1 MEIKFC
7 KNRINLIH
15 SFGIS
20 RSSNDYYDIIYIY
33 IIDGDII
40 ARGEAAPSK
49 RYHESTELIL
59 SVLEKGLNVPESSS
73 SKEHLWDFLK
83 PQLKGIL
90 SLEAA
95 VNMAVWDWRAQKEK
109 VPLFNLFGF
118 KDEILP
124 KTSYTIAIGE
134 LNEIDEKLEESEN
147 CSILKVKLGTP
158 DNDKEIISRIR
169 KKTDKLIRVD
179 ANEGWDYEMA
189 KSMAFWLADRNVEF
203 IEQPFSAINL
213 KDTKRLKSISPLPL
227 IADENSISSTDLNGL
242 VDCFDGINIKL
253 MKCGSFD
260 EALKM
265 IDLAKKLELKIMLG
279 CMVESSV
286 GITAAAHLSSAC
298 DFIDL
303 DGNLLIKDDPYDG
316 VKIEDGHLKLSSL
329 KEGLGLNLK
338 QKKSGLF

>member
-20 RSSNDYYDIIYIY
+20 RSSNDYYDIIYVY
-33 IIDGDII
+33 ILDGDII

-59 SVLEKGLNVPESSS
+59 SVLKKGLNLPESSS
-73 SKEHLWDFLK
+73 SKEHLWNFLK
-83 PQLKGIL
+83 PQLKGIS

-95 VNMAVWDWRAQKEK
+95 VNMAVWDWSAQIEK
-109 VPLFNLFGF
+109 VPLFKLFGF

-124 KTSYTIAIGE
+124 KTSYTIAIGN
-134 LNEIDEKLEESEN
+134 LNELDKRLEESEQ

-169 KKTDKLIRVD
+169 KKTDKLIRID

-189 KSMAFWLADRNVEF
+189 KNMAFWLADRNVEF
-203 IEQPFSAINL
+203 IEQPFPAVNL
-213 KDTKRLKSISPLPL
+213 KDTKKLKSISPLPL
-227 IADENSISSTDLNGL
+227 IADENSISSIDLNGL
-242 VDCFDGINIKL
+242 VNCFDGINIKL

-260 EALKM
+260 EALRM
-265 IDLAKKLELKIMLG
+265 IDLAKKIELKIMLG

-303 DGNLLIKDDPYDG
+303 DGNLLIKDDPYSG
-316 VKIEDGHLKLSSL
+316 VKIEDGRLKLQSL
-329 KEGLGLNLK
+329 KAGIGLNLK
-338 QKKSGLF
+338 QKKFELL

>member
-33 IIDGDII
+33 ILDGDII

-49 RYHESTELIL
+49 RYNESVELIL
-59 SVLEKGLNVPESSS
+59 SVLNKGLTIPENCNSRD
-73 SKEHLWDFLK
+73 HLWNFLK
-83 PQLKGIL
+83 PQLKGIS

-95 VNMAVWDWRAQKEK
+95 VNMAVWDWGAQKEK
-109 VPLFNLFGF
+109 VPLFNMFGF

-124 KTSYTIAIGE
+124 KTSYTIAIGN
-134 LNEIDEKLEESEN
+134 LNELDERLEESEQ

-158 DNDKEIISRIR
+158 DNDKEIIRIIR
-169 KKTDKLIRVD
+169 KKTDKLIRID

-189 KSMAFWLADRNVEF
+189 KNMAFWLADMNVEF
-203 IEQPFSAINL
+203 IEQPFSALNL

-227 IADENSISSTDLNGL
+227 IADENSISSNDLNGL

-260 EALKM
+260 EAL
-265 IDLAKKLELKIMLG
+265 
-279 CMVESSV
+279 
-286 GITAAAHLSSAC
+286 
-298 DFIDL
+298 
-303 DGNLLIKDDPYDG
+303 
-316 VKIEDGHLKLSSL
+316 
-329 KEGLGLNLK
+329 
-338 QKKSGLF
+338 

>member
-15 SFGIS
+15 SFGLS
-20 RSSNDYYDIIYIY
+20 RSSNDYYDIIYVY
-33 IIDGDII
+33 ILDGDII

-49 RYHESTELIL
+49 RYKESSELIL
-59 SVLEKGLNVPESSS
+59 SVLNRGIKVPESSN
-73 SKEHLWDFLK
+73 SKEHLWGYLK
-83 PQLKGIL
+83 PQLKGIS

-95 VNMAVWDWRAQKEK
+95 VNMAVWDWRAQKEET
-109 VPLFNLFGF
+109 PLFNLFGF

-134 LNEIDEKLEESEN
+134 LNEIDEKLEESEK

-158 DNDKEIISRIR
+158 DKDKEIIRRIR

-203 IEQPFSAINL
+203 IEQPFSVVNL
-213 KDTKRLKSISPLPL
+213 KDTKRLKSVSPLPL
-227 IADENSISSTDLNGL
+227 IADENSISSNDLNGL
-242 VDCFDGINIKL
+242 VDFFDGINIKL

-265 IDLAKKLELKIMLG
+265 IGLAKNLKFKIMLG

-316 VKIEDGHLKLSSL
+316 VKIENGHLKLSPL

-338 QKKSGLF
+338 QKKIGLL